1 MVNYRTFQISDDLF
15 WGFKVRLNIDLY
27 NNPADIVKEVK
38 EQLKDFLSTHNLQ
51 VLKEKVD
58 DKPLHT
64 SSINHIRNSKNGDI
78 IYVCMC
84 SHANHD

>member
-15 WGFKVRLNIDLY
+15 WGFKIKINIDLY
-27 NNPADIVKEVK
+27 QNSEDIVEEVK
-38 EQLKDFLSTHNLQ
+38 EKLKDFLSTHNLQ

-58 DKPLHT
+58 TKILHT
-64 SSINHIRNSKNGDI
+64 SSINQIHNSKNTDI

-84 SHANHD
+84 NHGHHD

>member
-27 NNPADIVKEVK
+27 NNPEDIVKEVK
-38 EQLKDFLSTHNLQ
+38 EQLKEFLSTHNLQ

-58 DKPLHT
+58 DKLLHT
-64 SSINHIRNSKNGDI
+64 SSINYIRNSKKEDV
-78 IYVCMC
+78 IYVCSC
-84 SHANHD
+84 CHTVHN